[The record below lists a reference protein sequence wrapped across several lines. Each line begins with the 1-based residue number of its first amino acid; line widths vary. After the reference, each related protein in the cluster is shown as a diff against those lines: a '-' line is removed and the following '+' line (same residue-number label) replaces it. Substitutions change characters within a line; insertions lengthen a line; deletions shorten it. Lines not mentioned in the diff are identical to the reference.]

1 MSKLTDRDLDWL
13 ALESC
18 EIIGFRSGSTVSY
31 DVAGYDRT
39 PRDEIDP
46 ALIPQKDA
54 LPPSDIPCPA
64 QATFAADPYIVR
76 IAGFRRRDMFGP
88 DDIGKL
94 ISERGIPW
102 NDSLGNGLYE
112 SLLID
117 RKYGLFHTLE
127 APILGFDL
135 PFLDEEWASFKTFYP
150 GLMPR
155 FQSDLR
161 EMEAIYHGPL
171 AAHGRKL
178 IVLWGRE
185 YPLSLFVKA
194 YDRNP
199 AGVEAELKREIGV
212 SLPPINPQ
220 TTQDRAALTRFWM
233 LLRARQARV
242 LEFQAEVLRDTL
254 GEGTIVITNIHELP
268 PHDMEAQARAF
279 DYPAV
284 AIRPLLIADDL
295 VRRYNIAYFT
305 QFYHD
310 LTGKS
315 PIVSVRMNLSAAT
328 PQIIPAGNLIRT
340 WYDQAVRHGAGAF
353 YFWTRDYPTMEGA
366 YDGPIPGNPVAS
378 TLPEERWKTSLDML
392 GSAATHCRFIVPEA
406 EIGIFVPN
414 ESALMHRTEWQRL
427 YSCFSVCCE
436 ARIHTRFISDRQIQ
450 NSGIPSNIKVLL
462 IPVLE
467 FLSVELR
474 AKLEAFAN
482 EGGLLLV
489 VAGPLY
495 DDEGNPTSG
504 LNGAGQLDSSFV
516 EAIQLDRP
524 GELSTLQSAAD
535 VLTKLIKTSSADM
548 QDWVFD
554 VTMKNLSPSEVSLLC
569 EKDQQIQFEPWMYE
583 HGSEW
588 IMPYI
593 D

>member
-13 ALESC
+13 ALEGC

-39 PRDEIDP
+39 PRDEVDP
-46 ALIPQKDA
+46 ALIPQQDA
-54 LPPSDIPCPA
+54 PPPSDLPRPA
-64 QATFAADPYIVR
+64 QATFDANPYIVR
-76 IAGFRRRDMFGP
+76 IAGFRRRDTFGP
-88 DDIGKL
+88 DEIGQL
-94 ISERGIPW
+94 ISGRGIPW

-117 RKYGLFHTLE
+117 RKYGLYHTLE

-135 PFLDEEWASFKTFYP
+135 PFLDEEWESFKAFYP
-150 GLMPR
+150 TLMPR
-155 FQSDLR
+155 FQADLR
-161 EMEAIYHGPL
+161 EMEAVYHGPL
-171 AAHGRKL
+171 AADGRKL

-194 YDRNP
+194 YDRDP
-199 AGVEAELKREIGV
+199 EAVKAELKREIGAE
-212 SLPPINPQ
+212 LPPIDPQ
-220 TTQDRAALTRFWM
+220 TPQERAALTRFWM
-233 LLRARQARV
+233 LARARQARV
-242 LEFQAEVLRDTL
+242 LEYQAQVLRETLGDDTL
-254 GEGTIVITNIHELP
+254 IITNIHELP

-295 VRRYNIAYFT
+295 VRRYTIAYFA

-310 LTGKS
+310 LTGKP

-328 PQIIPAGNLIRT
+328 PQIIPTGNLIRS

-353 YFWTRDYPTMEGA
+353 YFWTRDYPTIAGS

-378 TLPEERWKTSLDML
+378 TLPEDRWETSLDVL
-392 GSAATHCRFIVPEA
+392 GKAATHRRFNVPEA
-406 EIGIFVPN
+406 EVGIFVPN
-414 ESALMHRTEWQRL
+414 ESALMHRAEWRQL
-427 YSCFSVCCE
+427 YSCFSVGCE
-436 ARIHTRFISDRQIQ
+436 ARIHTRFISDRQIL
-450 NSGIPSNIKVLL
+450 SDGIPTNLKVML

-467 FLSVELR
+467 FVSADLR
-474 AKLEAFAN
+474 AKLEAFASA
-482 EGGLLLV
+482 GGLLLV
-489 VAGPLY
+489 ADGVLFDSAGDPA
-495 DDEGNPTSG
+495 DG
-504 LNGAGQLDSSFV
+504 LNGASPLDNRFGTV
-516 EAIQLDRP
+516 IPLGKP
-524 GELSTLQSAAD
+524 GELAELQAAAD
-535 VLTKLIKTSSADM
+535 ALAALIEPSGADP
-548 QDWVFD
+548 QAWVFD
-554 VTMKNLSPSEVSLLC
+554 VTLENLPPSDVSLLR
-569 EKDQQIQFEPWMYE
+569 EQDEQTQFEPWQYE